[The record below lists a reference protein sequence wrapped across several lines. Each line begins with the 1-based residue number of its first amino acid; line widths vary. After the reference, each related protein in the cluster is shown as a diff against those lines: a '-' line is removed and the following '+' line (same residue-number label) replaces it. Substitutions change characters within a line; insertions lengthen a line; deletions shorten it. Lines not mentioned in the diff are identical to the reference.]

1 MVRDLAEPFSA
12 LNHLDGL
19 ELRQVHDEAGIRDAV
34 SAASA
39 AFGKDDG
46 SVVTHAEGR
55 LNDPTVALFVAYLD
69 GTPVLVGKGRTDRPG
84 RSFASLFGG
93 GTRPEYRKRGIYHAL
108 VSIRAQLAR
117 DRGFR
122 YLTVDARDETSRPI
136 LERNGFAPLAGI
148 VGWILQAPQ
157 PGSSSPPI
165 VNSDPDAPLG

>member
-19 ELRQVHDEAGIRDAV
+19 ELRQVHDQAGIRDAV

-69 GTPVLVGKGRTDRPG
+69 GTPVSSGRVEHGRTVVREPVWRRHPARIPKARNLSRTRFHPRAAGKGSRLSILDR
-84 RSFASLFGG
+84 R
-93 GTRPEYRKRGIYHAL
+93 
-108 VSIRAQLAR
+108 RAR
-117 DRGFR
+117 
-122 YLTVDARDETSRPI
+122 
-136 LERNGFAPLAGI
+136 
-148 VGWILQAPQ
+148 
-157 PGSSSPPI
+157 
-165 VNSDPDAPLG
+165 